1 MASLTQYFGC
11 ASLSSRKNFNP
22 FCVTQICNRRH
33 FNNSVTHYH
42 KQFKPTFF
50 PFFPLT
56 LERQKHTTDIGK
68 QLRND
73 DHWKTWCSDDGS
85 CGISPLPLPPPT
97 SVQDVILE
105 FYNAINTKD
114 TEKFDQILSD
124 DCVHQDL
131 IFYTPFQGK
140 ENVKN
145 FLCKVMDALGPNIHI
160 AMESVN
166 EGENFTASVFW
177 HLEWKAM
184 KIPFTK
190 GCRFFECEEAQGKI
204 FIRKI
209 IGVEELLVKPDDL
222 ILKLLKAVRT
232 VLDRYPLAA
241 QALLKSYTSKD
252 GAHEGL
258 ESHFDLFSTKHEN

>member
-85 CGISPLPLPPPT
+85 C
-97 SVQDVILE
+97 
-105 FYNAINTKD
+105 
-114 TEKFDQILSD
+114 D